1 MRRVSI
7 YRLLPSAIVV
17 RVLRVLG
24 DRAAALWNVAQYLC
38 RDRYLHRAG
47 VPSYGTL
54 CTLLGTHP
62 TYRSLPSDVAQE
74 VLKKVGESW
83 RSYFELL
90 HKHKTGELTDRPSLP
105 GYWKDRRTGH
115 RLFRCI
121 PIKTIRSYSLDI
133 HTFAMTLPS
142 DLRAGHGDRL
152 EIPLRG
158 IARYQG
164 KPGRAEVLYDAARS
178 FWYLHVNMTV
188 PKPVRRTRPVR
199 HAAADRGARIGLA
212 VAINGVD
219 HVPLFRMREAWK
231 DYRYWS
237 RQITTLQGQLA
248 PRGQRTSRRLR
259 RLYQKRQARLLIA
272 YRAMA
277 RAVVRLLER
286 HDVTDFAVGDLSRIR
301 EAMDFGPL
309 NELVH
314 NFWSFRQLFDAL
326 KDACDRVGIR
336 VLRVDERGTSSH
348 CALCADSTPWSS
360 APSGRGYIVRT
371 VISFMPMSRV
381 LAISCGAPPT
391 TPRSGDGPEAGPGG
405 PPVGGT
411 DTDGSPPNPR
421 GSRCSMS
428 RDLLGEEL
436 PGFSRGGESTIPR
449 SRPRTGEADL
459 IIRG

>member
-1 MRRVSI
+1 MPQLCGTWPSTCAEIAICTEPESRPTRR
-7 YRLLPSAIVV
+7 SA
-17 RVLRVLG
+17 
-24 DRAAALWNVAQYLC
+24 LC
-38 RDRYLHRAG
+38 WGRTPPTA
-47 VPSYGTL
+47 P
-54 CTLLGTHP
+54 CHP
-62 TYRSLPSDVAQE
+62 DIAQE

-90 HKHKTGELTDRPSLP
+90 RKHKTGELTDRPSLP

-219 HVPLFRMREAWK
+219 HVTLFRMREAWK
-231 DYRYWS
+231 DYKYWS
-237 RQITTLQGQLA
+237 RQIATLQAQLA
-248 PRGQRTSRRLR
+248 PRGQHTSRRLR

-286 HDVTDFAVGDLSRIR
+286 HGVTDFAVGDLSRIR
-301 EAMDFGPL
+301 GAMDFGPL

-314 NFWSFRQLFDAL
+314 NFWSFRQLLDAL

-336 VLRVDERGTSSH
+336 VLSVDERGTSSH
-348 CALCADSTPWSS
+348 CALCADSTPV
-360 APSGRGYIVRT
+360 VRP
-371 VISFMPMSRV
+371 IRSRV
-381 LAISCGAPPT
+381 HCPHGHQLHADVAGACNLLRRT
-391 TPRSGDGPEAGPGG
+391 THDPEVRGRAGGRPRWTTRRWNGHRWVA
-405 PPVGGT
+405 T
-411 DTDGSPPNPR
+411 
-421 GSRCSMS
+421 
-428 RDLLGEEL
+428 
-436 PGFSRGGESTIPR
+436 ESTR
-449 SRPRTGEADL
+449 QQVLNVA
-459 IIRG
+459 